1 MSKERLAIVGI
12 FYDGYEDVWRDFVRC
27 FRRFWKDCPYPVY
40 IIDITAKPKYFS
52 DNDMTVINAGEGAEY
67 SKKVQTALQQI
78 DADYYLLLLE
88 DFFLGHKL
96 EKSVLEPILDYIE
109 DKNIKYYSLSA
120 LSSFTKYRSKLFDI
134 NKDYLYCINPNLR
147 YTLGCQAVIWRKDF
161 LKKCI
166 GSRNYNAWV
175 FEGALT
181 NSKKVH
187 TKRFLQGCVKDT
199 RNILGLKH
207 GVLQSKMLPR
217 TVEYYKRI
225 QFPLTTTRAEMSES
239 DFKRYVIRSK
249 VSAVIPKALH
259 SSLKK
264 IISKGAVLDKFSDEI
279 RIVIKEN
286 FEE

>member
-52 DNDMTVINAGEGAEY
+52 DNNMTVINAGEGAEY

-120 LSSFTKYRSKLFDI
+120 LSSFTKYRSDLFDK

-161 LKKCI
+161 LQKCI
-166 GSRNYNAWV
+166 GSQNYNAWV

-181 NSKKVH
+181 NSKVVH
-187 TKRFLQGCVKDT
+187 TKQFLNGCVKDT

-207 GVLQSKMLPR
+207 GVLQGKMLPR
-217 TVEYYKRI
+217 TVEYYKNIR
-225 QFPLTTTRAEMSES
+225 FPLTSSRDIMSER
-239 DFKRYVIRSK
+239 DFRQYVLKSK
-249 VSAVIPKALH
+249 VSASVPRNIHK
-259 SSLKK
+259 SLKRL
-264 IISKGAVLDKFSDEI
+264 ISKGAVLDKYSSEI
-279 RIVIKEN
+279 QLVIKEN
-286 FEE
+286 FGK